1 MTFSSCLTEE
11 DSALVLD
18 SSVVINLL
26 ATGRA
31 SSIMQALSM
40 PIVVTDN
47 VVREIEQG
55 AVRERPEVDLLRE
68 MIGDQTLR
76 VAEVDGPALQ
86 IFFDL
91 VSGSAS
97 ESLGDGEAATLAF
110 AYSNGCSAAID
121 EKKATKLSVDRFIS
135 LRLVTTIDILAHDAV
150 QSTLGRTALAEAA
163 FRALRLARM
172 QVREHQ
178 FDWVHDLIGAEN
190 VAASTSLRRLA
201 NRRKGLV
208 RGHSGIRVLLN
219 PTE

>member
-31 SSIMQALSM
+31 SSIMQALSI

-55 AVRERPEVDLLRE
+55 AVRGRPEVDLLRE

-76 VAEVDGPALQ
+76 VGEVDGPALQ

-121 EKKATKLSVDRFIS
+121 EKKATKLSVDRFTS

-150 QSTLGRTALAEAA
+150 QSTLVPP
-163 FRALRLARM
+163 F
-172 QVREHQ
+172 
-178 FDWVHDLIGAEN
+178 
-190 VAASTSLRRLA
+190 LRR
-201 NRRKGLV
+201 
-208 RGHSGIRVLLN
+208 
-219 PTE
+219 